1 MKKQNLRSI
10 NNFVG
15 LVITKSSSKHIR
27 FTIKVSNFTSNMAL
41 TRKSIFLFSILLLL
55 NWGVFAKVTH
65 LIVIKPE
72 YDQLAFGKNELN
84 HFKITLFDESR
95 RDSLLI
101 PRYSNCLNVKGKLA
115 QYNGEFILY
124 DKQIPY
130 TKIKIEH
137 PRYVTT
143 FTHLNKTVALIDSI
157 DIFNQRHHILIHET
171 RIKVEQECNEEKK
184 FDYLFKSGNQSH
196 GGFYNENH
204 IGVLMHDSL
213 TIDSLKSV
221 AKKYKLTYKNKS
233 YDGKNILFKLQKGK
247 LKKGR
252 NKVIGK
258 LLMDSL
264 LVKDAGVTTDTN
276 LISYLSSF
284 YRINALHI
292 DQIDKWNFEPISG
305 LMSMAKALIYIKN
318 NELELGCGLYRI
330 KNGLGYK
337 ILDLQNQIEVKTH
350 KKKCKES
357 ALLIA
362 LDKEYIT
369 IKTRTFSIHGGKD
382 IKKKKLKN
390 EKKMGEIRKE
400 EKEVKKS
407 FYTPFS
413 FIEPI
418 LLKK

>member
-1 MKKQNLRSI
+1 M
-10 NNFVG
+10 V
-15 LVITKSSSKHIR
+15 
-27 FTIKVSNFTSNMAL
+27 L
-41 TRKSIFLFSILLLL
+41 TRNSIFILSILFSF
-55 NWGVFAKVTH
+55 NWAAFAKVTH
-65 LIVIKPE
+65 LIVIKPK
-72 YDQLAFGKNELN
+72 YDQLTFGENELN
-84 HFKITLFDESR
+84 YFKITLFDEYR
-95 RDSLLI
+95 QDSLII
-101 PRYSNCLNVKGKLA
+101 PRYSNCLTFKGKLA
-115 QYNGEFILY
+115 QYNGDFILY
-124 DKQIPY
+124 GKQIPY
-130 TKIKIEH
+130 TEIKIEH

-143 FTHLNKTVALIDSI
+143 FAHLNKTVAPIDSI

-171 RIKVEQECNEEKK
+171 VIEVEQECHEDPR

-196 GGFYNENH
+196 GGFYNDNH
-204 IGVLMHDSL
+204 IAVLMQDSL
-213 TIDSLKSV
+213 TIDSLKSI
-221 AKKYKLTYKNKS
+221 AKKYQLTYKNKS
-233 YDGKNILFKLQKGK
+233 YDGKTILFKLQKGK
-247 LKKGR
+247 LKKGK

-276 LISYLSSF
+276 LISFLSSF

-305 LMSMAKALIYIKN
+305 LMSMAEALIYIKN
-318 NELELGCGLYRI
+318 NELEMGCGLYRI

-362 LDKEYIT
+362 LDKKHI
-369 IKTRTFSIHGGKD
+369 IIHIRTFSIHGGKD

-390 EKKMGEIRKE
+390 EKKMREIYEE
-400 EKEVKKS
+400 EKKVKKS

-418 LLKK
+418 LLNQ